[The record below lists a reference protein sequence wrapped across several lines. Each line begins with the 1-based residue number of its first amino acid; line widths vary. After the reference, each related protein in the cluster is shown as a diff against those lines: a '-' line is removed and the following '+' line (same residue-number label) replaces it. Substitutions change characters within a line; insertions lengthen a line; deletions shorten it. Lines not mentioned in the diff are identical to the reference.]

1 MDAEPPITCSKK
13 RPHRAM
19 TMLLR
24 LMKGMLVFSF
34 ALTILPATAV
44 STSTAVK
51 RVDLHTFEE
60 IILNN
65 SSFNMVVAMAAW
77 CKPCREEMPTLEKL
91 HLKYARSGLALI
103 GLSLDSKGP
112 NPLQKHLDKNKVT
125 FPVYW
130 VGGDAAKKYR
140 IYGIP
145 MILLIKNGEIVE
157 KIPGQRSETFLG
169 KKIMNLL
176 EMD

>member
-1 MDAEPPITCSKK
+1 MDAETPIAHSKQ

-24 LMKGMLVFSF
+24 FMVVMLTFSF
-34 ALTILPATAV
+34 TLTIFPATAV
-44 STSTAVK
+44 SENTTIK

-60 IILNN
+60 IILNK
-65 SSFNMVVAMAAW
+65 STLNMVVAMAAW

-91 HLKYARSGLALI
+91 HQKYSGTGLTLI
-103 GLSLDSKGP
+103 GLSLDSKRP
-112 NPLQKHLDKNKVT
+112 DPLQKLLDKHKVT

-145 MILLIKNGEIVE
+145 MTLLIKNGEIVE
-157 KIPGQRSETFLG
+157 KIPGQRSETFLI
-169 KKIMNLL
+169 KKIAEYL
-176 EMD
+176 EKE

>member
-1 MDAEPPITCSKK
+1 
-13 RPHRAM
+13 
-19 TMLLR
+19 MLIRRFTGVL
-24 LMKGMLVFSF
+24 LFSL
-34 ALTILPATAV
+34 ALNLCPSPAISTGTTI
-44 STSTAVK
+44 K
-51 RVDLHTFEE
+51 RVDLDTLDS
-60 IILNN
+60 IIMDK
-65 SSFNMVVAMAAW
+65 SSVNMVVAMAAW

-91 HLKYARSGLALI
+91 HRQYGQAGLSMI
-103 GLSLDSKGP
+103 GLSLDSNGP
-112 NPLQKHLDKNKVT
+112 KDLQPLVDKHKVT

-130 VGGDAAKKYR
+130 VEGDATKKYR

-157 KIPGQRSETFLG
+157 KIPGQRSETFLE

>member
-1 MDAEPPITCSKK
+1 
-13 RPHRAM
+13 
-19 TMLLR
+19 MLIRRFTGVL
-24 LMKGMLVFSF
+24 LFSL
-34 ALTILPATAV
+34 ALNLFPSPAISTGTTI
-44 STSTAVK
+44 K
-51 RVDLHTFEE
+51 RVDLHAFEE

-65 SSFNMVVAMAAW
+65 SSLNMVVAMAAW

-91 HLKYARSGLALI
+91 HLKYVRSGLSLI

-112 NPLQKHLDKNKVT
+112 DPLQKHLDKNKVT

-145 MILLIKNGEIVE
+145 MTLLIKNGEIVE
-157 KIPGQRSETFLG
+157 KIPGQRSETFLE

>member
-1 MDAEPPITCSKK
+1 
-13 RPHRAM
+13 
-19 TMLLR
+19 MLIRRFTGVL
-24 LMKGMLVFSF
+24 LFSL
-34 ALTILPATAV
+34 ALNLFPSPAISTGTTI
-44 STSTAVK
+44 K

-65 SSFNMVVAMAAW
+65 SSLNMVVAMAAW

-91 HLKYARSGLALI
+91 HLKYTRSGLSLI

-112 NPLQKHLDKNKVT
+112 DPLQKHLDKNKVT

-145 MILLIKNGEIVE
+145 MTLLIKNGEIVE
-157 KIPGQRSETFLG
+157 KIPGQRSETFLE

>member
-1 MDAEPPITCSKK
+1 MDAEPPITRSQK

-24 LMKGMLVFSF
+24 FMVGMLVFSF
-34 ALTILPATAV
+34 ALTILPTTAV
-44 STSTAVK
+44 STDTTIK
-51 RVDLHTFEE
+51 KVDLQTFEE

-91 HLKYARSGLALI
+91 HLKYARSGLSLI

-112 NPLQKHLDKNKVT
+112 DPLQKHLDKNKVT

-145 MILLIKNGEIVE
+145 MTLLIKNGEVVE
-157 KIPGQRSETFLG
+157 KIPGQRSEKFLI
-169 KKIMNLL
+169 KKIAEYL
-176 EMD
+176 EKE

>member
-1 MDAEPPITCSKK
+1 MLIRRFTGVLLFSLALNLFPSHAIT
-13 RPHRAM
+13 
-19 TMLLR
+19 T
-24 LMKGMLVFSF
+24 GT
-34 ALTILPATAV
+34 TI
-44 STSTAVK
+44 K

-65 SSFNMVVAMAAW
+65 SSLNMVVAMAAW

-112 NPLQKHLDKNKVT
+112 DPLQKHLDKNKVT

-130 VGGDAAKKYR
+130 VGGDAAKKFR

-145 MILLIKNGEIVE
+145 MTLLIKNGEIVE
-157 KIPGQRSETFLG
+157 KIPGQRSETFLE